1 MEKEDAPQVATT
13 TKHVFSVDIPTLK
26 AQAETANPMV
36 KRNQVSNAFR
46 QFDQRFL
53 ENFSDRKDLLRT
65 YRDIPIALNDLYK
78 PSESDYVKDRHGN
91 DLQITIEGFG
101 GAANVHVG

>member
-1 MEKEDAPQVATT
+1 
-13 TKHVFSVDIPTLK
+13 
-26 AQAETANPMV
+26 MV